1 MNIFFTD
8 TDPALAAS
16 NLDDSRVNK
25 MIIESASL
33 LANAISFHGG
43 SSNDLPISKTSGQP
57 FKTKAWQNHPS
68 CLWVKES
75 RANYNWL
82 LNHTIALIDELK
94 LRKDTVHCMSDN
106 VDVLKLG
113 ALFVPDGEL
122 TGFANCTPYKNIEDV
137 VHAYKITMAYK
148 WQHDAREPKWSVR
161 GQPHWYSD
169 SLIEEAKRTQGEF
182 VWTGI
187 RLSRS
192 KRDAGWISTYI

>member
-8 TDPALAAS
+8 MDPALAAS

-43 SSNDLPISKTSGQP
+43 SSSDLPISKTSGQP
-57 FKTKAWQNHPS
+57 FKTRAWQNHPS

-94 LRKDTVHCMSDN
+94 LRRSTTHCMSDN

-122 TGFANCTPYKNIEDV
+122 TSFANCTPYKNIEDV
-137 VHAYKITMAYK
+137 IHAYKITMAYK

-161 GQPHWYSD
+161 GKPCWYD
-169 SLIEEAKRTQGEF
+169 DCLIEEAKRTQGDF

-192 KRDAGWISTYI
+192 KRDAGWKSTFI